1 MRYYTY
7 HRSQSDYHSHPTTVF
22 LASKLLG
29 LLTQPLTWIAALLVA
44 SLLVSRR
51 TALSRPLVIAA
62 LALLLL
68 MGWLP
73 LPDRLLRHLESQY
86 AEMHPAAD
94 LRGFAGMVVLGGST
108 EPGHIAQVHPQPLLN
123 DAAERMTAPLA
134 MLRQN
139 PHLRMVYTGGNGGL
153 LGGGPSEADRARVFF
168 DSQGVAADRVTYEG
182 LSRTTHENAVLSAQL
197 PGVDTQQ
204 RWLLVTSAWH
214 MPRAMDTFTAAGW
227 NVTAYPVDFRTG
239 LTTPWTAYSIKEGAR
254 QWQLALHE
262 LMGIAAYRIA
272 GRL

>member
-1 MRYYTY
+1 
-7 HRSQSDYHSHPTTVF
+7 VF
-22 LASKLLG
+22 LASKLFG

-44 SLLVSRR
+44 SLLVPRR
-51 TALSRPLVIAA
+51 TALGRRFVLAA
-62 LALLLL
+62 LTLLLL

-86 AEMHPAAD
+86 AEMPPTTD

-108 EPGHIAQVHPQPLLN
+108 VPVHIAQPHPQPLLN

-139 PHLRMVYTGGNGGL
+139 PHLNMLYTGGSGELIGK
-153 LGGGPSEADRARVFF
+153 GPSEADRARVFF
-168 DSQGVAADRVTYEG
+168 DSQGVATDRVIYERR
-182 LSRTTHENAVLSAQL
+182 SRTTHENAVLTAQI
-197 PGVDTQQ
+197 PGVDITR

-214 MPRAMDTFTAAGW
+214 MPRAMATFTRAGW